1 MHSLMY
7 LLCLSQLLRHEKN
20 KCIRNDIKLCVF
32 FLCALHFKMSASKP
46 KRQHTDQTIKEKI
59 KILGKLDCG
68 VKAVD
73 LCKQFNLSQ
82 STLST
87 WKKQRCKLNEMVDA
101 GKVLNTK
108 QNCESF
114 LPQVERAL
122 HLWFCEMRS
131 KPYTPLINNHY
142 LFRSQHCKYFII
154 VSTVST
160 FIPLSL
166 LYSVQICIDS
176 IDMKPKTLNI
186 T

>member
-1 MHSLMY
+1 MIYSFDSFDM
-7 LLCLSQLLRHEKN
+7 RN

-32 FLCALHFKMSASKP
+32 LSALHFKMSLSKA
-46 KRQHTDQTIKEKI
+46 KRQHTDRTLKEKI
-59 KILGKLDCG
+59 EILGKLDCG

-108 QNCESF
+108 HNRESF

-131 KPYTPLINNHY
+131 KPHAPPIN
-142 LFRSQHCKYFII
+142 QA
-154 VSTVST
+154 
-160 FIPLSL
+160 L
-166 LYSVQICIDS
+166 LVQ
-176 IDMKPKTLNI
+176 KAT
-186 T
+186 